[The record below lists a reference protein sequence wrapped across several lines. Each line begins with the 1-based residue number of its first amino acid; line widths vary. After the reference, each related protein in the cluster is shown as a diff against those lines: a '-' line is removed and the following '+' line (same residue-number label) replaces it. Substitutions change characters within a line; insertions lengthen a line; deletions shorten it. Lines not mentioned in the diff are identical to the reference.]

1 MFNGV
6 ARSRAHLRMR
16 TRPTRALVVWRS
28 LCYQQSRFDL
38 REAFDMNRRFSIL
51 ACAIGVAAAAV
62 PLRAHHS
69 FSAEFDASKPV
80 TLHGKLTRME
90 WVNPHGWIY
99 IDAVG
104 PDGVMGNWA
113 IEAGAPNA
121 LLRRGLRKTDFPAGV
136 EIVVTGYLAKNGG
149 RPANGSTVSFMDG
162 REFFMGSSN
171 TGAPSDKP

>member
-1 MFNGV
+1 
-6 ARSRAHLRMR
+6 
-16 TRPTRALVVWRS
+16 
-28 LCYQQSRFDL
+28 
-38 REAFDMNRRFSIL
+38 MNRRISIL
-51 ACAIGVAAAAV
+51 ACSIAVAVAAAAV
-62 PLRAHHS
+62 PLRGHHS

-149 RPANGSTVSFMDG
+149 RTANGTTVSFMDG